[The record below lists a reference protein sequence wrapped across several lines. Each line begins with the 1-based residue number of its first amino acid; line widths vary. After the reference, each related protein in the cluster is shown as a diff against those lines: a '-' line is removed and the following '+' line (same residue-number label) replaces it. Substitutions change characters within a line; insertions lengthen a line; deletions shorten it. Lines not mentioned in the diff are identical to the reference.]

1 MGPLEV
7 LTQSEFIGVCRI
19 RSTWACFNHISLIR
33 TRNHVLF
40 LLLDSLL
47 IEEFY
52 DKIIKFFLS
61 TRSTSWEPAQP
72 LQWISIEVHYSSR
85 FKFGAPKLVLVI
97 CPSSGLE
104 IMHHF
109 FFSFYIPYSSRNII
123 SKFQFFFSTISTNWE
138 PVHLDHCAS
147 LYRAMNLVIL
157 EPKSYLVRANKLQI
171 SSRHGLSLVVGHFV
185 G

>member
-19 RSTWACFNHISLIR
+19 RSTWACFYHISLIR
-33 TRNHVLF
+33 TRNHALF

-61 TRSTSWEPAQP
+61 TRSTSWELAQP
-72 LQWISIEVHYSSR
+72 LQWISIEVHYSST

-97 CPSSGLE
+97 SPSSGLE
-104 IMHHF
+104 IVHHF
-109 FFSFYIPYSSRNII
+109 FFFFLYSLLFKEYYIKISIFFLNRLNQLGTGSSR
-123 SKFQFFFSTISTNWE
+123 
-138 PVHLDHCAS
+138 S
-147 LYRAMNLVIL
+147 LC
-157 EPKSYLVRANKLQI
+157 
-171 SSRHGLSLVVGHFV
+171 
-185 G
+185 